1 MWILIFRM
9 SLIYLSFVT
18 DTNQGKAEKIKAIV
32 KDSPQK
38 KFRGNKSLK
47 NCIKTLKSTNFQL
60 TKEARGMQH
69 TSW

>member
-32 KDSPQK
+32 KDFPQK
-38 KFRGNKSLK
+38 SLGAI
-47 NCIKTLKSTNFQL
+47 NL
-60 TKEARGMQH
+60 
-69 TSW
+69 